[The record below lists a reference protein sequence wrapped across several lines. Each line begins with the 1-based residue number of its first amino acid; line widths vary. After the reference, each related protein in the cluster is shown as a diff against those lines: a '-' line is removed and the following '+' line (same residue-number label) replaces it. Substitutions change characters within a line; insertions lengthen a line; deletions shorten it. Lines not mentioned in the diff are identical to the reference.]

1 MSVISSILI
10 SGPFSAVGVPL
21 AGMVSTSFASPN
33 WPDIFLGQM
42 PFKINMQLMMGFEMG
57 LGWKSGRGMSYFESD
72 INRDAF
78 VIPVGNELPKSR
90 GTIKLKDKDP
100 HSQIV
105 IDPNY
110 LDHPDDQAVLL
121 QGIANSLTKHCHYI
135 QCRWYYSH

>member
-1 MSVISSILI
+1 
-10 SGPFSAVGVPL
+10 
-21 AGMVSTSFASPN
+21 
-33 WPDIFLGQM
+33 
-42 PFKINMQLMMGFEMG
+42 MMGFEMG

-100 HSQIV
+100 HSQII

-121 QGIANSLTKHCHYI
+121 EGMTYHESLE
-135 QCRWYYSH
+135 